1 MADVP
6 HDNEPTAPPHHHD
19 VWTMIV
25 ENLTSKSQFPKID
38 VESLI
43 IEDYVTSKIPSIDI
57 ETPDKMK
64 FMPRLP
70 TIGVQSVNPHSV
82 TKTWFQIDPE
92 TYPIFHHIP
101 NFVTHDPNNGLQN
114 INNDSQLEF
123 NPAQFMIELDC
134 FFGAFLILLT
144 IIGLCGN
151 ITSFSYFWKRRKK
164 TIHDFLYMLISAVD
178 GLTSMT
184 SLPVI
189 TSLLNFRAPSLFDTE
204 VICKCWP
211 IAFYLLIRVSM
222 FLVIIVSV
230 TRALAIVKPLTGKH
244 AGVQPKYVIV
254 GMIAYCLL
262 LLTIDLVYVLSGRA
276 ENEKMIKFIKK
287 ASFCEILSAEKL
299 DLGGPEVGLGWK
311 TSLYLTLLHLELLL
325 PCVVVFVSFLVSTI
339 SLLKR
344 KTMKSED
351 EKNFRRISVTIAIFT
366 ALFLI
371 CYLPCF
377 VLQMVYLI
385 NLFNVKVA
393 LLEQGSMFLQY
404 GHLVIQFILPQL
416 NTAVNPCLYFTRM
429 PRFRKWLK
437 RCCIKPKLID
447 TTRNIEANELN
458 LAEGKVG
465 GDLEEE
471 AQGSEQT
478 HLLRSDQVTSRE

>member
-6 HDNEPTAPPHHHD
+6 HEYVPTPPRD
-19 VWTMIV
+19 VWTLIG
-25 ENLTSKSQFPKID
+25 ENLTSKSQFPETDI
-38 VESLI
+38 ESLI
-43 IEDYVTSKIPSIDI
+43 IEEYVTSKILPIEI

-64 FMPRLP
+64 FIPRLP
-70 TIGVQSVNPHSV
+70 TMDVQSVNPHPV
-82 TKTWFQIDPE
+82 TIPLLKINSE

-101 NFVTHDPNNGLQN
+101 NFVTDHDAHNGLQN
-114 INNDSQLEF
+114 INNDAQLEF
-123 NPAQFMIELDC
+123 ISAQFIIELDC
-134 FFGAFLILLT
+134 FLGAFLILLT
-144 IIGLCGN
+144 IIGLFGN
-151 ITSFSYFWKRRKK
+151 VISFSYFWKRRKK
-164 TIHDFLYMLISAVD
+164 TIHDFLYMLISVSD

-189 TSLLNFRAPSLFDTE
+189 VSLLNFRAPTLFDID
-204 VICKCWP
+204 VICKFWP

-230 TRALAIVKPLTGKH
+230 TRALAIVRPLTGNH
-244 AGVQPKYVIV
+244 ARVQPKNVLMGVIS
-254 GMIAYCLL
+254 YCLL
-262 LLTIDLVYVLSGRA
+262 LLTIDLLYVLFGRSGT
-276 ENEKMIKFIKK
+276 EKMIKFIKN

-299 DLGGPEVGLGWK
+299 DIGGSEVGIGWK

-325 PCVVVFVSFLVSTI
+325 PCVVVFVSFSVSTI

-344 KTMKSED
+344 RTMKSED

-366 ALFLI
+366 AKFLI
-371 CYLPCF
+371 CYLPGF

-385 NLFNVKVA
+385 NLFNVKMA
-393 LLEQGSMFLQY
+393 LFEQGSTFLQY

-416 NTAVNPCLYFTRM
+416 NSAVNPYLYFARM

-437 RCCIKPKLID
+437 RCCIKPKLIS
-447 TTRNIEANELN
+447 TTRNIEANESN
-458 LAEGKVG
+458 LAKEKVG
-465 GDLEEE
+465 GDREEE

-478 HLLRSDQVTSRE
+478 HLLRSVQITS